1 MSNDELKEQLNTKD
15 KIIDVAG
22 SLFAERGYDNASV
35 RDISQEAGVNVASI
49 NYHFKNK
56 QNLYREVMNTNMIK
70 LEESIKEIASKS
82 SNIQEL
88 NWKIFCQFRGNP
100 KTFINSFKLFISNT
114 LPEDEAFIP
123 DACDCNTLVPPGFIP
138 MKELL
143 SKEVSNDV
151 TPMKI
156 EWAVKSIFSY
166 IAHNSLILC
175 STLGKLMISKNTAFS
190 EEHMKQN
197 LFMFT
202 EAILNYLNKDA
213 DK

>member
-22 SLFAERGYDNASV
+22 TLFAEHGYDSASV

-56 QNLYREVMNTNMIK
+56 QNLYKEVMNTNMIK
-70 LEESIKEIASKS
+70 LEASIKSIASDSKD
-82 SNIQEL
+82 IQDF
-88 NWKIFCQFRGNP
+88 NWKIFCQFTENP

-123 DACDCNTLVPPGFIP
+123 DACDCNTLVPPGFTP

-143 SKEVSNDV
+143 AKEVPANID
-151 TPMKI
+151 PIKL
-156 EWAVKSIFSY
+156 EWAVKAMFSY

-175 STLGKLMISKNTAFS
+175 STLGKLMISKNPFFS
-190 EEHMKQN
+190 EEYKRQS